1 MKLFSKII
9 RDRGKKGFTL
19 VEMLIVIVVLVII
32 MAVAVPNVAG
42 YVKRIK
48 LMELDDSARS
58 IYMAVQNKM
67 TVMKQAGVKLEEL
80 KEIDGCFSYENKK
93 YPYVFETPTPTTDP
107 ENPTPTPAP
116 APDSTDYLES
126 EPRFLINKIEDGHGT
141 NNPFVSLATIEG
153 QLYNHYYVIEF
164 DATTGRVFG
173 VFYSEEDVL
182 TKDFYLNTYIEKG
195 PDGNDPRDFENRLH
209 ADELVGYYGG
219 EGKLMQQIPAG
230 GEVEKPTNVTD
241 STLEKLVFMLDPP
254 FKDGSTTEYDTG
266 RYYFKV
272 EISGADA
279 RGKLHTV
286 TIVPYEEGSSNN
298 YYVENGKRGTVILD
312 SIAPGCGADKG
323 QWNLPSTGDM
333 SGYTLERDFR
343 GWVYIKDHNFV
354 DGNGNPIAGAPSQYN
369 PYEHSV
375 TAWNAGKDY
384 NVPKGINPEQS
395 DQYFYI
401 DPGANITVKITRYKE
416 DSGTLESETAIH
428 EVNSFFDSLDG
439 DCAVIKAGR
448 HLQNLANQPSVN
460 KIKSARLEKDIDF
473 SEDTGN
479 YDSWNSAVT
488 YKGTSEYP
496 YLYNFKPVN
505 LNYDGAFRANFG
517 FSGKGK
523 DGTQHVIKYIR
534 IDTANDP
541 RFKDNE
547 AFKHNTAFFTN
558 FDNTNANDVVF
569 YCPVVIGA
577 GECTAV
583 FFGKCERGTNVSNFT
598 LINPIVESS
607 GEYVGGLFGEIS
619 GGGELSN
626 HKVYVEE
633 VTDYFNNYAFR
644 YDERGERTSITWDDP
659 ENDPYARF
667 GVIGTGEETYAGGL
681 VGHTSGT
688 QIKYSAAAIRVESK
702 GYAGGLIGLAD
713 YDIIKCHVGGHTYNG
728 SFKLSNGKY
737 LVNIIGGKAAGG
749 LAAVSNGG
757 IDGCYTTCSVGCNN
771 TNKEK
776 CDTFVGSG
784 GSGSGSNGAYAIGWL
799 INTET
804 NEYSETGTTWTGL
817 YTNLNDLITEKGKDK
832 NNPAKKTYD
841 TFLPDSYPYIID
853 GSEFKMENEK
863 CHLGDWPIE
872 QTNID
877 GYGIFYWE
885 KEGSAYKIKA
895 VSEFDIDGNNEVSTL
910 CTERDAQSITDY
922 GYGYFHSSEYA
933 DGSTGGTDF
942 SGDDL
947 TGIQNAL
954 DAAGLRGVTFKKLS
968 STDHADKIFT
978 FTANSGTVS
987 ATYHYNPDF
996 CALSKDGAIDHYE
1009 IRSFVQL
1016 KNLSENNSY
1025 WSKNFSLSHDIP
1037 FSGTDAIKPIGVSET
1052 PFTGKFDGHLY
1063 RIINAKLTA
1072 SGSDAGIFGYIEDA
1086 TINGVVVFNADYSLQ
1101 NLADNAAVGGVIG
1114 RATGTSSITNCAF
1127 TGIMDVKSSG
1137 SIAAGGIV
1145 GIAAGETEIS
1155 NCQAVISG
1163 GLLDD
1168 PDMYVVGTDV
1178 SAGGIVGNFTG
1189 AALENCY
1196 SGGFISADTAIC
1208 ANPDIGGIA
1217 GTNANRENVTI
1228 NNCYTYY
1235 QSNVLGAHPICNKGV
1250 GSLYYTNCY
1259 YLGGDWFNQNVGAI
1273 DGVKQWEDI
1282 NVSESDKN
1290 NLYSKGLSS
1299 TSTAYS
1305 DDPITTFEYRLPAT
1319 ISEEGVFYH
1328 YGKSPDGT
1336 LVLTGDKRFGMFYWE
1351 RESDGTYHIKAVG
1364 GFDVDGENTVSNL
1377 CTGLDG
1383 NSITQYGYGY
1393 FIGKG
1398 IKDGSYDLSGLN
1410 GLTASSDSNAETGIK
1425 SALENLIK
1433 NGGESLDTAN
1443 LREFAFY
1450 DFSSSADTSVKSL
1463 TINSVEFKFVPGF
1476 CAISTGSGPAYKI
1489 RTLNHLKNVS
1499 AHLSSTFEQTH
1510 DIICGYEM
1518 MVPIGNAVNP
1528 FTGTYDG
1535 GCYRIHGLDLKSDE
1549 NCVGLFGSTNKANII
1564 NTFVIEGKIDYNG
1577 SNSPTMGGIVG
1588 RANDTEI
1595 QNCIYTGSIEVHLGS
1610 VNSAVIGGIAGS
1622 CEGRTLIN
1630 CEAAADINAT
1640 GISSG
1645 SSATIGGI
1653 VGSIRDASVSS
1664 CYSGGSVSQNVEL
1677 CEITAGGIVGSGNG
1691 IATVSNCY
1699 THMNIPKFE
1708 SIENVTV
1715 HPIGNNVNPTN
1726 CHYIES
1732 KNHYAHDFEDST
1744 QQITKHTSFESL
1756 VNDFT
1761 GFTRPTPANT
1771 YRSGL
1776 TSGTDQYPMPAM
1788 VVNSKNEPVHYGN
1801 WKDIVPLNAQ
1811 AYGVFYWEIEGE
1823 DEYHVRVRYIEEASG
1838 GDFVTKDAES
1848 KNFCTEMDG
1857 KAIRLFGYGYF
1868 SCGEKEIYEISDISN
1883 PKKGYITSK
1892 KDEASEDKIKKA
1904 LNDCGI
1910 SGFTTFE
1917 WNCGAVRTHKDSV
1930 EQLKIKTV
1938 NWLGSP
1944 DSQELEVNDNQ
1955 TVYVK
1960 FNWDFCYLGIWIGD
1974 KDDDPNKGEAYE
1986 IRNNEQLGNIGYNDT
2001 YLGKT
2006 NTFIQTH
2013 DIFYPGGE
2021 GYSFEPIGSRKTP
2034 FQGKYYG
2041 NGYRIVGVKI
2051 EKDNTNY
2058 IGLFSCTENAEIS
2071 GIIMYNAIIDV
2082 DNIDI
2087 NVWVSLFGGDERIGR
2102 LGGIVGSANNTKID
2116 NCAFYGTINGGIDSV
2131 SLPRY
2136 CYAVGGIVGY
2146 GEGSMSIS
2154 NCESVISIMWKDSP
2168 LSASYHLSIGGI
2180 AGLTS
2185 GNIEHCYSGGNMKAD
2200 KGGLNDELGK
2210 VQVSAGGIAGSGSSL
2225 AVKNCYSYMNIA
2237 DDIEYADSICLKTFT
2252 HKPWALPEVIYNAT
2266 VTNCY
2271 CLTAPSFY
2279 NHAVTDGIT
2288 ACETI
2293 DSLITTLKRDSAFSV
2308 TDNGGYN
2315 RYDVKAY
2322 ATDIM
2327 NPGIY
2332 PLAAVVKDHSGQYA
2346 HYGNVNGL
2354 IQYDVSAI
2362 KSGEQHG
2369 DVSVT
2374 PKRAVPGE
2382 TVKLKI
2388 DLRRG
2393 YVIDNVSVT
2402 YGTGKAVTLDQA
2414 FNPAVREYT
2423 FKMPEGNVTATVN
2436 IKSLWHGIE
2445 YTCNP
2450 DQGYIS
2456 YEKVQAVENDSEPIT
2471 FTVCPDKDKGWKCKT
2486 VTVIKKSDN
2495 TSVDSVV
2502 FDPETGVGSFTMP
2515 NDDVVVTAEF
2525 EEANQ
2530 ETVLEVNGYKITILA
2545 TPSEGGTFNCYQNGN
2560 MELNIT
2566 VNSGWRI
2573 KNVSFINASGVV
2585 HNNWGSGNLRYFN
2598 VPSSD
2603 VNITIEFEKD
2613 YGNALNIP
2621 PLTELPNGITS
2632 LGAYWTIKP
2641 NNGNYPQEYIKIKY
2655 HDESQ
2660 FVPQDY
2666 NHDGNMT
2673 GIGFVI
2679 GDNVSNEMLS
2689 KIKVYYLRGG
2699 KSVEVSYSKV
2709 EYNTNNCVGIN
2720 DIGAGKSTY
2729 KIAWDKFSDLY
2740 NANYNGTEILITY
2753 NDNGTEKL
2761 LWTMPFIK

>member
-19 VEMLIVIVVLVII
+19 VEMLIVIAVLVII
-32 MAVAVPNVAG
+32 MAVAVPNAAG

-182 TKDFYLNTYIEKG
+182 TKDFYLNTYMEKG

-266 RYYFKV
+266 RYYFEV

-298 YYVENGKRGTVILD
+298 YYVENGQRGTVILD

-681 VGHTSGT
+681 VGHNDGT
-688 QIKYSAAAIRVESK
+688 QVKNSAAAIRVESK
-702 GYAGGLIGLAD
+702 GYAGGLVGLAETTID
-713 YDIIKCHVGGHTYNG
+713 KCHVGGHTYNG
-728 SFKLSNGKY
+728 SFKLPGDGGY
-737 LVNIIGGKAAGG
+737 LVNIKGDKGAGG
-749 LAAVSNGG
+749 IAAVLSGQWTSVNGS
-757 IDGCYTTCSVGCNN
+757 YSTCSVGCNN

-817 YTNLNDLITEKGKDK
+817 YTNLNDLITEKGKDN

-863 CHLGDWPIE
+863 CHLGDWPIP
-872 QTNID
+872 QTDID

-895 VSEFDIDGNNEVSTL
+895 VGEFDIDGNNEVSTL

-1037 FSGTDAIKPIGVSET
+1037 FSGTDAITPIGVSET

-1072 SGSDAGIFGYIEDA
+1072 SGSDAGIFGYVEDA
-1086 TINGVVVFNADYSLQ
+1086 TINGAVVFNADYSLQ

-1114 RATGTSSITNCAF
+1114 RATGTSYITNCAF

-1196 SGGFISADTAIC
+1196 SGGFISIDTAAC
-1208 ANPDIGGIA
+1208 GESHIGGIA

-1250 GSLYYTNCY
+1250 GSLYFTNCY
-1259 YLGGDWFNQNVGAI
+1259 YLGGDWFNQDVGAI

-1499 AHLSSTFEQTH
+1499 VHLSSTFEQTH

-1528 FTGTYDG
+1528 FTGKYDG

-1549 NCVGLFGSTNKANII
+1549 NCVGLFGSTNKATII

-1588 RANDTEI
+1588 RASDTSI
-1595 QNCIYTGSIEVHLGS
+1595 QNCIFTGSIEVHLKKES
-1610 VNSAVIGGIAGS
+1610 SAVIGGIAGY
-1622 CEGRTLIN
+1622 CKVGTLSN
-1630 CEAAADINAT
+1630 CEAAADIRAT
-1640 GISSG
+1640 DGM
-1645 SSATIGGI
+1645 SATVGGL
-1653 VGSIRDASVSS
+1653 VGTADSTSISS
-1664 CYSGGSVSQNVEL
+1664 CYSGGLVLQTADLS
-1677 CEITAGGIVGSGNG
+1677 EITAGGIVGSGNG

-1715 HPIGNNVNPTN
+1715 HPIGNNVTPTN

-1732 KNHYAHDFEDST
+1732 KNHYAHDFDET
-1744 QQITKHTSFESL
+1744 AGITKHYAHETIVMGGDFGVVQKTYPTGLTE
-1756 VNDFT
+1756 VNDS
-1761 GFTRPTPANT
+1761 A
-1771 YRSGL
+1771 
-1776 TSGTDQYPMPAM
+1776 YPMPA
-1788 VVNSKNEPVHYGN
+1788 VVKDGSDFVHYGN
-1801 WKDIVPLNAQ
+1801 WKPIEPLYAPG
-1811 AYGVFYWEIEGE
+1811 YGVFYWEKEGN
-1823 DEYHVRVRYIEEASG
+1823 DFHVRVCGIEEVTDGVYEYIEGYDNSCHY
-1838 GDFVTKDAES
+1838 VES
-1848 KNFCTEMDG
+1848 KDFCYNTDCTR
-1857 KAIRLFGYGYF
+1857 ITDYGYGYYYT
-1868 SCGEKEIYEISDISN
+1868 SSDPIDN
-1883 PKKGYITSK
+1883 IDFNYKTFVENDPQKTAGIT
-1892 KDEASEDKIKKA
+1892 KA
-1904 LNDCGI
+1904 LKDLGI
-1910 SGFTTFE
+1910 AGVDIK
-1917 WNCGAVRTHKDSV
+1917 WGQGNIRVHKDTTV
-1930 EQLKIKTV
+1930 QLKLSNGTSLKV
-1938 NWLGSP
+1938 DGK
-1944 DSQELEVNDNQ
+1944 D
-1955 TVYVK
+1955 VYVK
-1960 FNWDFCYLGIWIGD
+1960 YNLDFCYLKMWAGTNDEPADGTY
-1974 KDDDPNKGEAYE
+1974 KYE
-1986 IRNNEQLGNIGYNDT
+1986 IRNEEQLSTVGLYKSSYDNQLTGYLQES
-2001 YLGKT
+2001 Y
-2006 NTFIQTH
+2006 IQTH
-2013 DIFYPGGE
+2013 DIYPNDIHNT
-2021 GYSFEPIGSRKTP
+2021 SFNPIGTKANP
-2034 FQGKYYG
+2034 FTGTYNG
-2041 NGYRIVGVKI
+2041 NGYRLIDANYSSNVNNAV
-2051 EKDNTNY
+2051 NY
-2058 IGLFSCTENAEIS
+2058 IGLFGYTNGAKIENVTMFNSKYNVAELDCDK
-2071 GIIMYNAIIDV
+2071 N
-2082 DNIDI
+2082 NIY
-2087 NVWVSLFGGDERIGR
+2087 IG
-2102 LGGIVGSANNTKID
+2102 
-2116 NCAFYGTINGGIDSV
+2116 
-2131 SLPRY
+2131 
-2136 CYAVGGIVGY
+2136 AVGGIVGY
-2146 GEGSMSIS
+2146 AENTTINNCAFYGSIKAGIVTGFFDYVYPRSRYGLGGIVGYGKGNMTIN
-2154 NCESVISIMWKDSP
+2154 NCESVVDLDWEDDVA
-2168 LSASYHLSIGGI
+2168 SASYHVGEGGI
-2180 AGLTS
+2180 IGIST
-2185 GNIEHCYSGGNMKAD
+2185 GGTINNCYSGGHFEAKR
-2200 KGGLNDELGK
+2200 GGVLGVGK
-2210 VQVSAGGIAGSGSSL
+2210 VNVTSGGIVGAGSVAVGS
-2225 AVKNCYSYMNIA
+2225 CYSYVNIDDNISVKSPIGNSFNHRPTDNNYSA
-2237 DDIEYADSICLKTFT
+2237 TYVIDIE
-2252 HKPWALPEVIYNAT
+2252 
-2266 VTNCY
+2266 NCY
-2271 CLTAPSFY
+2271 CLTGANFY
-2279 NHAVTDGIT
+2279 DTTFTGT
-2288 ACETI
+2288 ADI
-2293 DSLITTLKRDSAFSV
+2293 
-2308 TDNGGYN
+2308 
-2315 RYDVKAY
+2315 KAY
-2322 ATDIM
+2322 SDISELAKALKQNILNDDPTVGSRYNATAYGTDLT
-2327 NPGIY
+2327 NSGHY
-2332 PLAAVVKDHSGQYA
+2332 PLAAVVKDKDGNYV
-2346 HYGNVNGL
+2346 HYGYVDGL
-2354 IQYDVSAI
+2354 IQYKAI
-2362 KSGEQHG
+2362 VQRTGEPHG
-2369 DVSVT
+2369 TVSVS
-2374 PKRAVPGE
+2374 PQYALPGE
-2382 TVKLKI
+2382 TVTVKI
-2388 DLRRG
+2388 SDLPTG
-2393 YVIDNVSVT
+2393 YLFNSISVK
-2402 YGTGKAVTLDQA
+2402 YGANQTVALTQAYNPTTGECK
-2414 FNPAVREYT
+2414 

-2436 IKSLWHGIE
+2436 IKSLWHGIK
-2445 YTCNP
+2445 YTCNS

-2456 YEKVQAVENDSEPIT
+2456 YEKEQAVENDSEPIT
-2471 FTVCPDKDKGWKCKT
+2471 FTVYPYKDKGWKCKT
-2486 VTVIKKSDN
+2486 VTVVKKSDN
-2495 TSVDSVV
+2495 TPVDSVV

-2515 NDDVVVTAEF
+2515 DDDVIVTAEF
-2525 EEANQ
+2525 EEATKGIDTNKLALFRIVEDGTNGGKQ
-2530 ETVLEVNGYKITILA
+2530 ALFGIKKNNEERVGPTSVWGRSNVLGIVLNSDVDVNRVIIKY
-2545 TPSEGGTFNCYQNGN
+2545 Y
-2560 MELNIT
+2560 NI
-2566 VNSGWRI
+2566 N
-2573 KNVSFINASGVV
+2573 NGVV
-2585 HNNWGSGNLRYFN
+2585 TSKDKLSNMAALLNRTVIIPEAFSDCAIWEFNFGS
-2598 VPSSD
+2598 
-2603 VNITIEFEKD
+2603 
-2613 YGNALNIP
+2613 
-2621 PLTELPNGITS
+2621 EL
-2632 LGAYWTIKP
+2632 
-2641 NNGNYPQEYIKIKY
+2641 
-2655 HDESQ
+2655 
-2660 FVPQDY
+2660 DY
-2666 NHDGNMT
+2666 NMYVDIIWVEDNNEETTIWSHKY
-2673 GIGFVI
+2673 VI
-2679 GDNVSNEMLS
+2679 D
-2689 KIKVYYLRGG
+2689 
-2699 KSVEVSYSKV
+2699 
-2709 EYNTNNCVGIN
+2709 
-2720 DIGAGKSTY
+2720 
-2729 KIAWDKFSDLY
+2729 
-2740 NANYNGTEILITY
+2740 
-2753 NDNGTEKL
+2753 
-2761 LWTMPFIK
+2761 P